1 MPKEVVSAR
10 DMLVARDPYIDI
22 RYEPMTDRAFIV
34 DTDSG
39 EMIVVRGALIV
50 DAADTIE
57 VLRKSAL

>member
-1 MPKEVVSAR
+1 MPRGVVPAR
-10 DMLVARDPYIDI
+10 EMLVARDPYIDI

-39 EMIVVRGALIV
+39 EMIVVRGALVV

-57 VLRKSAL
+57 TLRKSAL

>member
-1 MPKEVVSAR
+1 MPKGIVPAR
-10 DMLVARDPYIDI
+10 DMLVARDHYIDM